1 MVTARALGRISM
13 TMAAALLLV
22 AAFALVSCTKDG
34 PVNPWHPD
42 LAGRVT
48 IAVQPTGLDAGWT
61 LAGPDGWQD
70 SGSGPA
76 VYDALPA
83 GQYTVTWAPR
93 AGWSQPSPSSVTH
106 DLPAKG
112 VAQFSG
118 TYTATAS
125 YGSLRVDP
133 TPDSINAPWTAS
145 GPGGFVRSGNGDTT
159 IEDLAVGEYTV
170 TWGPV
175 SGWEQPSP
183 NTTTVTVTDGGVA
196 TAGGVYT
203 EIVVTTGAIAIV
215 VEPSSIGAGWSLSGP
230 DGYATSGFG
239 NQTLPGREAGSYTI
253 TWAAVDGW
261 IRPSPNPDT
270 RTLTAGTTLT
280 FQGTYTATASY
291 GSLRVDPTP
300 DSINAP
306 WTASGPGGF
315 VRSGNG
321 DTTIEDLAVGE
332 YTVTW
337 GPVSGWEQPS
347 PNTTTVTVT
356 DGGVAT
362 AGGVYTEIVVTTGAI
377 AIVVEPSS
385 IGAGWSLSGPDGYAT
400 SGFGNQTLPGR
411 EAGSYTI
418 TWAAVDGWIR
428 PSPNP
433 DTRTL
438 TAGTTLTFQ
447 GTYTEDEAGG
457 LYAAVAAGSM
467 HSLALRSDGAIAAF
481 GDNGDGACNVPSPN
495 TGFIAVGAGDSHSLA
510 IRSGGVVAAWG
521 ANWSGQCNVPT
532 LNTGFTKVDGG
543 YLHSVALRGDGVVF
557 AWGGNAF
564 GQSTVPSPNGGFV
577 DVAAGYY
584 QSYGVKSDGTV
595 VGWGYSIQLPSPN
608 SGFIAIAAGD
618 SHVLGLKS
626 TGAIVAW
633 GSNGEGQCN
642 VPSPNAGFVAVAARG
657 DHSVALRS
665 DGSVAVWG
673 RGNEGQSIAPYP
685 NSGFAGIAT
694 GGYHCLAVKENGTAL
709 GWGYNG
715 DGQCN
720 VP

>member
-1 MVTARALGRISM
+1 VVTARALGRISM

-145 GPGGFVRSGNGDTT
+145 GPGGFVRSGSGDTT
-159 IEDLAVGEYTV
+159 IEYLAVGEYTV

-239 NQTLPGREAGSYTI
+239 NQTL
-253 TWAAVDGW
+253 
-261 IRPSPNPDT
+261 
-270 RTLTAGTTLT
+270 
-280 FQGTYTATASY
+280 Q
-291 GSLRVDPTP
+291 
-300 DSINAP
+300 
-306 WTASGPGGF
+306 
-315 VRSGNG
+315 
-321 DTTIEDLAVGE
+321 
-332 YTVTW
+332 
-337 GPVSGWEQPS
+337 
-347 PNTTTVTVT
+347 
-356 DGGVAT
+356 
-362 AGGVYTEIVVTTGAI
+362 
-377 AIVVEPSS
+377 
-385 IGAGWSLSGPDGYAT
+385 
-400 SGFGNQTLPGR
+400 GR